1 VTVSDVENP
10 ADAASTSFMLTV
22 ESDGVEPQ
30 PPVVAPEPKPQP
42 NKDSGG
48 ALGGL
53 SMLFALGVMIRRR
66 KAH

>member
-1 VTVSDVENP
+1 
-10 ADAASTSFMLTV
+10 MLTV